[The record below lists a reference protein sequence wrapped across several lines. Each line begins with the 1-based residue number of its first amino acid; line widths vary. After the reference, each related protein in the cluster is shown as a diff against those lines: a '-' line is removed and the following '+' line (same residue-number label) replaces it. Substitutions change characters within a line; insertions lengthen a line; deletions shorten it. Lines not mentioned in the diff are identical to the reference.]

1 MDFKK
6 EVSLDNRPKVLVTG
20 ANGFIGSSLV
30 EQLLEDGKYQVY
42 AGVRESSNLKYL
54 QDTRINFINLC
65 YTNTSKLKEQLE
77 ENNFQCVF
85 HLAGVTKA
93 KKQDFD
99 KINFEY
105 TKNLVDAIKPETTK
119 LIYLSSFAAH
129 GPGNEKTFA
138 KAKVTDENCPNTA
151 YGCSKLKSEIYI
163 NSNFKGK
170 YVILR
175 PTGVYGPRETD
186 YFLFFQ
192 TIDNHIEPYLGFVSQ
207 HLSFVYVK
215 DLVELCIKSF
225 ESEISNKTYFV
236 SDGNMYL
243 DSEYAKISKEVL
255 STWTIKIKFPL
266 FIVKWISYVLDSFGR
281 TIGKNFTLNK
291 DKYAIL
297 SARNWDCDIEDLKR
311 DLEYS
316 PKYDLRKGV
325 EETIQWY
332 KKEKWL

>member
-1 MDFKK
+1 MK
-6 EVSLDNRPKVLVTG
+6 ETSLDNRPKVLVTG
-20 ANGFIGSSLV
+20 ANGFIGSTLI
-30 EQLLEDGKYQVY
+30 EQLLEEGKYQVY

-54 QDTRINFINLC
+54 QDSRINFINLC
-65 YTNTSKLKEQLE
+65 YSNPSKLKEQLE
-77 ENNFQCVF
+77 EYNFRCVF

-93 KKQDFD
+93 KKQDFV

-105 TKNLVDAIKPETTK
+105 TKNLVDAINTETTK

-151 YGCSKLKSEIYI
+151 YGYSKLKSETYI
-163 NSNFKGK
+163 NANFKGK
-170 YVILR
+170 YIILR

-215 DLVELCIKSF
+215 DLVDLCIRAF
-225 ESEISNKTYFV
+225 ESDISNKTYFV

-266 FIVKWISYVLDSFGR
+266 FIVKWISYTLDSFG
-281 TIGKNFTLNK
+281 TLIGKHFTLNK

-297 SARNWDCDIEDLKR
+297 SARNWDCDIEDLKK
-311 DLEYS
+311 DLDYR
-316 PKYDLRKGV
+316 PKYDLRKGI